1 MGAMKFHGL
10 HENSDIW
17 SLYEDISDT
26 FSNDEIT
33 ESKNKIINTNNEDED
48 IDNEMCRNCNTITDF
63 KIEDGYK
70 WCSECGE
77 NNGIFID
84 TTPEWR
90 FYGSEDSKSS
100 DPTRCGMPVNNLL
113 SNMSCGTMISSKGNS
128 PEVKRLRTIHKYITS
143 NYNDRAILSI
153 FENLNIIA

>member
-1 MGAMKFHGL
+1 MILLNLYIKNKIMSI

-63 KIEDGYK
+63 KIE
-70 WCSECGE
+70 E
-77 NNGIFID
+77 NN
-84 TTPEWR
+84 
-90 FYGSEDSKSS
+90 
-100 DPTRCGMPVNNLL
+100 VNLL
-113 SNMSCGTMISSKGNS
+113 FKNFKFN
-128 PEVKRLRTIHKYITS
+128 E
-143 NYNDRAILSI
+143 
-153 FENLNIIA
+153 